1 MNRSIYTAKVMRE
14 DIESIE
20 NASTTSKSVLDSPS
34 NRNSSKYSRKR
45 NSCHKDFA
53 TTTSERIYVKP
64 LVKPMLNNRDEFPI
78 IPIITDPTIH
88 QPNWEEFIDNIL
100 TIEQIEHGSYIRI
113 KWYGKFIYKTLF
125 LSQL

>member
-1 MNRSIYTAKVMRE
+1 M
-14 DIESIE
+14 
-20 NASTTSKSVLDSPS
+20 
-34 NRNSSKYSRKR
+34 
-45 NSCHKDFA
+45 
-53 TTTSERIYVKP
+53 KP